1 MLLASIDPETGII
14 NKTRFPFDFD
24 TVPEG
29 RAHRHRFCSCRPSPP
44 AASLPVN
51 RRTSALPPSRRFARS
66 LLAIVLL
73 AAVPVSGARG
83 EEART
88 GHEGPQGRSSAIP
101 DAGGEP
107 AHAPDLPDFPGLPS
121 VPPAVPAETESAELP
136 ADPAAGEDEAAL
148 TAAIRGAVATPGTYT
163 FRKGETLSAL
173 VMRSGGYADV
183 ASLRG
188 AILVRESEKAR
199 QGDTLRGLVEKVEAA
214 LDPARRDAGPHDRDR
229 IERLLASL
237 RDLRPAGRVPVRL
250 AHPRLMKGTE
260 GDLPLEQGD
269 LLFIPAEPDTVRVAG
284 AVPLP
289 GLFPWSAKAGYR
301 DYIRKAGGFAGEAD
315 RGNVVVF
322 KADWTARRFHRKR
335 VAWNREL
342 RRWELTAFTRK
353 DEAIEPGDTIVV
365 PEAPGTAPW
374 ADEGGDIPETL
385 LRIAELTG
393 TVLWP

>member
-51 RRTSALPPSRRFARS
+51 RRTSALPPSRRFVRS

-73 AAVPVSGARG
+73 AAVPASGARG
-83 EEART
+83 EGARI
-88 GHEGPQGRSSAIP
+88 GDEGPQGRSTAVP
-101 DAGGEP
+101 APGREP
-107 AHAPDLPDFPGLPS
+107 AHAPDLPPFPGLP
-121 VPPAVPAETESAELP
+121 VGAHAVPAEAGSA
-136 ADPAAGEDEAAL
+136 DTAAAENEAVI
-148 TAAIRGAVATPGTYT
+148 TVAIRGAVATPGTYT

-173 VMRSGGYADV
+173 VGRSGGYADG

-188 AILVRESEKAR
+188 AILARESEKAR
-199 QGDTLRGLVEKVEAA
+199 QGDTLRGLVEKIEAA
-214 LDPARRDAGPHDRDR
+214 LDPARRNAGPHDRDR

-260 GDLPLEQGD
+260 GDLPLEEGD

-342 RRWELTAFTRK
+342 RRWEFTAFTRK

-365 PEAPGTAPW
+365 PEAPGTPPW

-393 TVLWP
+393 TVLLP